1 MRKVP
6 RDLARDMKEFFR
18 EAVLSGNW
26 WDRFSFGSDAA
37 HSRFRG
43 IEVIPPQPGQD
54 QLLILLHE
62 LLLLQYIFQ
71 IRKNFEQFQYF
82 QIQ

>member
-6 RDLARDMKEFFR
+6 RDLARGMKEFFR

-26 WDRFSFGSDAA
+26 WDRFSFGSDAVYL
-37 HSRFRG
+37 RLPG
-43 IEVIPPQPGQD
+43 IEVILPLPGQD

-71 IRKNFEQFQYF
+71 IRKNSGQFQYF